1 MRSNMQ
7 TETEELSANI
17 DKNKKELLEVDRIE
31 MILT

>member
-1 MRSNMQ
+1 MQ

-31 MILT
+31 MTLT